1 MKKSGT
7 PRRLRT
13 HKAPN
18 YTNTLSNGLRELVV
32 GFILN
37 MRNLRK
43 YGNKPF
49 NVAVIHGGPGAPGE
63 LAPVAR
69 ELSSV
74 RGVLEPLQTA
84 TTLEGQVQE
93 LKAVLEKNGD
103 LPVTL
108 IGFSWGAML
117 SFIFTAR
124 YPPLVNKLILIGSGA
139 YEEKYAD
146 NIMKTRLSR
155 LSEVEREEALSLM
168 ETLSDP
174 TTFDKNTPMVRLGE
188 LISGADSY
196 NPLPHESEMLE
207 CQYDIYQSVWEQAMK
222 LRSSGKLLE
231 LGKRIQCPVV
241 AIHGDYD
248 PHLAEGI
255 KDPLS
260 RILKDFQLILLEKC
274 GHYPWIERSARDKFY
289 SILKKEVYFQKRYN
303 NQAQANHRKGRQT
316 YDGKLQ

>member
-1 MKKSGT
+1 MK
-7 PRRLRT
+7 
-13 HKAPN
+13 
-18 YTNTLSNGLRELVV
+18 
-32 GFILN
+32 
-37 MRNLRK
+37 NLRK

-63 LAPVAR
+63 MAPVAR

-103 LPVTL
+103 IPVTL

-117 SFIFTAR
+117 SFIFTAQ
-124 YPPLVNKLILIGSGA
+124 YPSFVKKLILIGSGA
-139 YEEKYAD
+139 YEEKYAV

-155 LSEVEREEALSLM
+155 LSEGEREEALSLM
-168 ETLSDP
+168 EALNDP
-174 TTFDKNTPMVRLGE
+174 IIEDKNAPMAQFGKLV
-188 LISGADSY
+188 SKADSY
-196 NPLPHESEMLE
+196 DPLSHDSEQLE
-207 CQYDIYQSVWEQAMK
+207 CQYDIYQSVWEQAVE

-241 AIHGDYD
+241 VIHGDYD
-248 PHLAEGI
+248 PHLFEGV

-260 RILKDFQLILLEKC
+260 RVLKDFQLILLERC
-274 GHYPWIERSARDKFY
+274 GHRPWIERSARDRFY
-289 SILKKEVYFQKRYN
+289 DILEKELIF
-303 NQAQANHRKGRQT
+303 
-316 YDGKLQ
+316 